1 MAKRNEKGS
10 VFLVAALAAVISVLA
25 AQATL
30 VVAVGYTD
38 GDKIQKVVYEEVMK
52 AKAKAPG
59 FIRLVF
65 HDCFVR
71 GCDASV
77 LLLKTPTNPDGKTE
91 KDSPFNGGLRGMEVI
106 DIIRNRLLASGTK
119 ISCADAIV
127 FAAREAANILSNG
140 NIKYPVDG
148 PGRKDGVVSSIDDP
162 PNFLPS
168 PSSKFVDLL
177 ARFKVKELNMTDLV
191 ALSSAHCIGVFHQT
205 PIMSSNASKTMS
217 TYALAVAEEASTST
231 NGAGVKINVR
241 DMGEKARN
249 ISMYQPNQVNMSAV
263 GVLDNS
269 YFNANVQNMV
279 PFDSDF
285 ELTLNGTTLKLM
297 NDYKKDAK
305 LWKVAF
311 EAAMTKLSNTLKA
324 PAGSLFEEGYR
335 VKCNATNYDA
345 YPHQA

>member
-10 VFLVAALAAVISVLA
+10 LFLVAALAAVIFVLA
-25 AQATL
+25 AQATPA
-30 VVAVGYTD
+30 VAVGYTD
-38 GDKIQKVVYEEVMK
+38 GDKVQKVVYEEVMNVKEK
-52 AKAKAPG
+52 AAG
-59 FIRLVF
+59 FIRLAF

-77 LLLKTPTNPDGKTE
+77 LLLETPTNPAGQTE
-91 KDSPFNGGLRGMEVI
+91 KDSGFNGGLRGMEVI
-106 DIIRNRLLASGTK
+106 DIIRNRLLANGTK
-119 ISCADAIV
+119 ISCADAVV

-148 PGRKDGVVSSIDDP
+148 PGRKDGVVSSVDDP
-162 PNFLPS
+162 PKFLPT
-168 PSSKFVDLL
+168 PSFTFKQLADSFGVFKFSV
-177 ARFKVKELNMTDLV
+177 TDLV
-191 ALSSAHCIGVFHQT
+191 ALSTAHGIGVFHQT
-205 PIMSSNASKTMS
+205 PIMSSNVSKTAS

-249 ISMYQPNQVNMSAV
+249 ISRYRPDGVNMTAV

-269 YFNANVQNMV
+269 YCNANLQNMV

-285 ELTLNGTTLKLM
+285 ELTKNGTALKLL
-297 NDYKKDAK
+297 NDYKMDAK
-305 LWKVAF
+305 LWKTDF

-324 PAGSLFEEGYR
+324 VGPLFEEGYR
-335 VKCNATNYDA
+335 VKCNATNYDS
-345 YPHQA
+345 YPRPK